1 MSFEIEGKVYK
12 IGDVQTL
19 KNDFT
24 KRDFVVE
31 TQEQYPQKVNFELV
45 KDKTAIADRFSVGQ
59 QVKVSFNIRGSEWN
73 GRFFVNLSAWKIE
86 AMTEAQGGG
95 GSSTPPPPAP
105 PAPGE
110 PFDPGDAAEDD
121 LPF

>member
-31 TQEQYPQKVNFELV
+31 TEETYPQKVNFELV
-45 KDKTAIADRFSVGQ
+45 KDKTAIADRFSIGQ
-59 QVKVSFNIRGSEWN
+59 KVKVSFNIRGSEWN
-73 GRFFVNLSAWKIE
+73 GRFFVNLSAWKIDAVE
-86 AMTEAQGGG
+86 GGATG
-95 GSSTPPPPAP
+95 GDQAPPPPAP

>member
-12 IGDVQTL
+12 IGDIQTL

-45 KDKTAIADRFSVGQ
+45 KDKTALADRFAIGQ
-59 QVKVSFNIRGSEWN
+59 QVKVSFNVRGSEWN
-73 GRFFVNLSAWKIE
+73 GRFFVNLSAWKVE
-86 AMTEAQGGG
+86 AVAEGAGNGGQ
-95 GSSTPPPPAP
+95 TPPPPAP
-105 PAPGE
+105 SVPGE